1 MGDTQAAI
9 APFAPS
15 PPAASA
21 DAPNAAQVRTA
32 REVLSRIFSE
42 FSTARDSR
50 KGAAWRQLQRD
61 LSSNAEVLIMS
72 GQITLPQMIDTMQ
85 KLEEYMGGGGEEDG
99 GQDAAEL
106 VGRWLRGEEP
116 PSDEFD
122 AAPAAPKEAGN
133 AATPGPQ

>member
-1 MGDTQAAI
+1 MGDTQAAVT
-9 APFAPS
+9 
-15 PPAASA
+15 SA
-21 DAPNAAQVRTA
+21 TPEPDKIKSA
-32 REVLSRIFSE
+32 REVLSKIFAA
-42 FSTARDSR
+42 FSTARDTR

-61 LSSNAEVLIMS
+61 LSANAEVLIMS

-85 KLEEYMGGGGEEDG
+85 KLEEYMGSGGDEDQ

-122 AAPAAPKEAGN
+122 AAPVDSRGN
-133 AATPGPQ
+133 ISAEVK